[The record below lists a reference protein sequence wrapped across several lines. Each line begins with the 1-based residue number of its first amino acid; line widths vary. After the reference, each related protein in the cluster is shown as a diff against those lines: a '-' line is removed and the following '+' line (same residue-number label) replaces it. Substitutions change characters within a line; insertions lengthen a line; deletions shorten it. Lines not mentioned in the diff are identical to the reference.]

1 LRRIGFAGVLL
12 ALALAF
18 PGAALAAGSHQIQ
31 VLTSGSTVLT
41 TFSSA
46 KCEKRKASEG
56 TNRIFHAISISKNRN
71 YRLDVTIFDFKGF
84 LAEYELNQGSI
95 DPAPGVF
102 LTDLTDESGNGNYSN
117 AFEPPYPSF
126 GFGEIAFRHGGK
138 LMGVGYGPAMY
149 TADASDA
156 VLLTGVVEC
165 KYKKKRRP
173 GKR

>member
-1 LRRIGFAGVLL
+1 MRRLGFAGMLL
-12 ALALAF
+12 ALALTF
-18 PGAALAAGSHQIQ
+18 PDGALAAGSHQIQ

-46 KCEKRKASEG
+46 KCEKRKAREG
-56 TNRIFHAISISKNRN
+56 GSRIFHAISISKNKV
-71 YRLDVTIFDFKGF
+71 YRLDVTIFDFNGF
-84 LAEYELNQGSI
+84 GAEYELNQGSTDP
-95 DPAPGVF
+95 DPAVF
-102 LTDLTDESGNGNYSN
+102 LTDLTDQSGDGNYSN

-126 GFGEIAFRHGGK
+126 GFGEIAFRQSGK

-165 KYKKKRRP
+165 KYKKKRP